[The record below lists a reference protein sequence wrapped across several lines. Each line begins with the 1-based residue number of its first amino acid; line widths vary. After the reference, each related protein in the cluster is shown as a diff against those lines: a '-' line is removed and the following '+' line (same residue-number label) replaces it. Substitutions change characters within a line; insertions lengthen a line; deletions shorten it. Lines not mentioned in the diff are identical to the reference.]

1 MKYYTEAD
9 HKGAVEWL
17 YPGGQLDFSATML
30 CSNNASV
37 DMWNAIAQGMNSYIE
52 HTLRLKDSFSKVDD
66 PKGHLKKMLSAT
78 LLNGVR
84 KNGVPDHELI
94 LKAGNICLV
103 THAINGLELANNSR
117 IHIIAIHRY
126 CVQVLTVGDCTKQN
140 VRIPRISFKFR
151 LPYGKS
157 YQLTRLQF
165 PLCLVYAMT
174 YNKSQ
179 SQTLFKVLL
188 NVTSPPFSHGQLY
201 VALSQ
206 VHDCKHIV
214 TYLTEE
220 QLTMSSDSRLT
231 DFMPIINNIVNQ
243 DVLVLN
249 S

>member
-1 MKYYTEAD
+1 
-9 HKGAVEWL
+9 
-17 YPGGQLDFSATML
+17 
-30 CSNNASV
+30 
-37 DMWNAIAQGMNSYIE
+37 MWNAIVQGMNSSVE
-52 HTLRLKDSFSKVDD
+52 HTLRSKDSFSEVDD

-78 LLNGVR
+78 MLNGFWM
-84 KNGVPDHELI
+84 NGVPDHELI
-94 LKAGNICLV
+94 LKVGNIYLV
-103 THAINGLELANNSR
+103 THAINGLGLANNSR
-117 IHIIAIHRY
+117 VLIIAIHKY
-126 CVQVLTVGDCTKQN
+126 CVKVLTVGDCTKQN

-151 LPYGKS
+151 LLYGKS

-165 PLCLVYAMT
+165 PLCLSYAMT

-188 NVTSPPFSHGQLY
+188 DITSPPFSHGQLY

-206 VHDCKHIV
+206 VHDCKKFV
-214 TYLTEE
+214 MYLTEE

-231 DFMPIINNIVNQ
+231 DFMPTVNNIVYQ

>member
-9 HKGAVEWL
+9 HESAVEWL
-17 YPGGQLDFSATML
+17 YPGVQLDFSATIL

-37 DMWNAIAQGMNSYIE
+37 DMWNAVAQGMNSSVE

-66 PKGHLKKMLSAT
+66 PKGHLKKMRSAT
-78 LLNGVR
+78 MPNR
-84 KNGVPDHELI
+84 FWKKGVPNHELI
-94 LKAGNICLV
+94 LKVGNISLV
-103 THAINGLELANNSR
+103 THAINGLGLV
-117 IHIIAIHRY
+117 IAIHRY
-126 CVQVLTVGDCTKQN
+126 CVKVLTVGDCTKQN
-140 VRIPRISFKFR
+140 FRIPCISFKFR

-157 YQLTRLQF
+157 YHLTRLQF
-165 PLCLVYAMT
+165 PLCLAYPMT

-188 NVTSPPFSHGQLY
+188 DITSPLFSHGQLY

-206 VHDCKHIV
+206 VHDCKNMV
-214 TYLTEE
+214 MYLTEE
-220 QLTMSSDSRLT
+220 QLTMSSDSRLM
-231 DFMPIINNIVNQ
+231 DLMPTINNIVYQ